1 MSIGHAAA
9 HPQIEGFTYEKLLGS
24 GGFADVHLYRE
35 HHPRR
40 AVAIKVMR
48 QDIDSE
54 QGRRS
59 FDSEANLMAQLSS
72 HPFIV
77 TIYRAGVTDD
87 GRPFLVMEYCSRPS
101 LGVRY
106 KAPGAF
112 GVAEAL
118 TTGIQ
123 LAGAVETVHRAGILH
138 RDIKPAN
145 VLVTD
150 YRRPALTDFGISV
163 AAQDRESAEGLSIP
177 WSPPEAFDS
186 AAQTGVT
193 SDVYSL
199 AATIYSLLGGR
210 SPFLVP
216 GGDNSAPALM
226 SRIESTSLPDLGRAD
241 VPDSLNRVFATAMAK
256 DPGARYSS
264 ALGLAR
270 AFQQVQTELRMA
282 VTPVEVQ
289 DDEVHE
295 THSDDDDAGTELR
308 GVRTISPDGPSTSP
322 SRPTSR
328 VSTPVTRPDG
338 VRGAMQDVSAPSTP
352 TAPTH
357 RAPRRQE
364 PVIDDV
370 PAQRDFRA
378 PRLAEPVV
386 DGTVVRLPQ
395 EQETEAAT
403 DGPVE
408 SRGARSGL
416 LLAAGGVVVLI
427 AAGVIGYLGM
437 RGDTPEDALA
447 PQVSVARPVD
457 AVPTGVPT
465 PTALTGREVA
475 EGLEFSWENPDPQS
489 GDRYL
494 WRVIDPISPMSFE
507 ATEETTVLLDEVSGR
522 TCVEVLL
529 RRSDGR
535 SSTSP
540 ATRCVEP

>member
-1 MSIGHAAA
+1 MSIGRAAA
-9 HPQIEGFTYEKLLGS
+9 PPQIEGFTYDKLLGS
-24 GGFADVHLYRE
+24 GGFADVYLYRE

-40 AVAIKVMR
+40 PVAIKVMR
-48 QDIDSE
+48 QDIDSA

-77 TIYRAGVTDD
+77 TIYRAGVTED

-106 KAPGAF
+106 KTPGAF
-112 GVAEAL
+112 GIAEAL

-163 AAQDRESAEGLSIP
+163 TAHDSDSAEGLSIP
-177 WSPPEAFDS
+177 WSPPEAFDP
-186 AAQTGVT
+186 AVEGGVA

-199 AATIYSLLGGR
+199 AATIYSLLAGR
-210 SPFLVP
+210 SPFLIP

-226 SRIESTSLPDLGRAD
+226 SRIESTSLSDLGRAD
-241 VPDSLNRVFATAMAK
+241 VPDSLSRVFTTAMAK
-256 DPGARYSS
+256 DPRARYSS

-270 AFQQVQTELRMA
+270 AFQQVQTELRMG

-289 DDEVHE
+289 DDDILAAPTE
-295 THSDDDDAGTELR
+295 DDDAGTELR
-308 GVRTISPDGPSTSP
+308 GVRTISPDGPFTSP
-322 SRPTSR
+322 SSPTSQ
-328 VSTPVTRPDG
+328 VSTPVTRPDE
-338 VRGAMQDVSAPSTP
+338 VREARRDASAPSVP
-352 TAPTH
+352 TAPVH
-357 RAPRRQE
+357 LAAGGRKA
-364 PVIDDV
+364 VIDDV
-370 PAQRDFRA
+370 PAAARDFRG
-378 PRLAEPVV
+378 PRLAEPAV
-386 DGTVVRLPQ
+386 DGTVVRPPL
-395 EQETEAAT
+395 EDAAVATEA
-403 DGPVE
+403 PVE
-408 SRGARSGL
+408 TRGSRQGI
-416 LLAAGGVVVLI
+416 LLAVGGGVILV
-427 AAGVIGYLGM
+427 AAGVIGYFGL
-437 RGDTPEDALA
+437 RDDVPVDAA
-447 PQVSVARPVD
+447 PPQQAAARPVD
-457 AVPTGVPT
+457 AVSTGVPS
-465 PTALTGREVA
+465 PTALTGRAVA
-475 EGLEFSWENPDPQS
+475 EGLEFSWDNPDPQP

-494 WRVIDPISPMSFE
+494 WRVADPISPTTYE
-507 ATEETTVLLDEVSGR
+507 ATEETSVLLDTVSGR